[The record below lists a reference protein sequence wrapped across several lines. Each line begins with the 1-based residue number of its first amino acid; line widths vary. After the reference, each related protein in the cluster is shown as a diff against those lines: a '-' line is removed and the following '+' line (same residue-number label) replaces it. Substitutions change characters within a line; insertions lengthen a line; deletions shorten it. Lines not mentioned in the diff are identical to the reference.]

1 QTQQL
6 SLRRRGGGRQAS
18 GTDLTNAARAPPET
32 AAGTHEQVDETAWR
46 PPTNLNRQF
55 GDQKEGLCGLRRQ
68 PTGGSER
75 PPGWKFQRLIALIVY
90 RMVPAGAL
98 TVTVSPRRL
107 PRSARPTGDSLL
119 IRSRRGSASGDPTM
133 V

>member
-1 QTQQL
+1 MADV
-6 SLRRRGGGRQAS
+6 RIS
-18 GTDLTNAARAPPET
+18 GTHLTTPPGAPPET
-32 AAGTHEQVDETAWR
+32 AAGADGQVERDRLETA
-46 PPTNLNRQF
+46 NFLNRHS
-55 GDQKEGLCGLRRQ
+55 EIERRELCDPSGK

-75 PPGWKFQRLIALIVY
+75 PPEWMFQRLIALIVY